1 MNTSDKMRPQAS
13 YRGRFAPSPSGYLH
27 FGSLIT
33 ALASFLD
40 AKKNNGTWLV
50 RLEDIDPPREKKGAS
65 DHILKTLEAFGLH
78 WDENILFQSN
88 QSEYYLHIIEQ
99 LFKEQHCYYCQCT
112 RAQIKALGGIYQGHC
127 RDLQLEKNNSAI
139 RVINP
144 YGIAQYHDLI
154 QGNVQCN
161 QALVKED
168 FIILRKDGLFAYQLA
183 VVADDI
189 YQNIS
194 HVIRGCDL
202 LEPTARQLSF
212 YQLLSQS
219 TLNTISQH
227 SLPLSKESQETQ
239 TIQTPL
245 FGHIPLAVTEQG
257 YKLSKQNK
265 APAIDNNNPQPALF
279 AALRFLGQQP
289 PTELQLSSIDEIIQ
303 WAIIHWQRE
312 SVPKKREIQIA

>member
-1 MNTSDKMRPQAS
+1 MNASDKMRPQLS

-40 AKKNNGTWLV
+40 AKKNHGTWLV

-78 WDENILFQSN
+78 WDENILFQSK
-88 QSEYYLHIIEQ
+88 QSDYYQHIIEQ
-99 LFKEQHCYYCQCT
+99 LFNEHHCYYCQCT
-112 RAQIKALGGIYQGHC
+112 RGQIKAIGGIYQGHC
-127 RDLQLEKNNSAI
+127 RDLNIEKDNSAI
-139 RVINP
+139 RVINQH
-144 YGIAQYHDLI
+144 AVNQYHDLI
-154 QGNVQCN
+154 QGNVQCD
-161 QALVKED
+161 QALAKED
-168 FIILRKDGLFAYQLA
+168 FIIYRKDGLFAYQLA
-183 VVADDI
+183 VVADDL
-189 YQNIS
+189 YQNIN

-212 YQLLSQS
+212 YPLFAEKSLGDFSQQMPS
-219 TLNTISQH
+219 SNRT
-227 SLPLSKESQETQ
+227 TQ
-239 TIQTPL
+239 QIHPPF

-279 AALRFLGQQP
+279 AALQFLGQHP
-289 PTELQLSSIDEIIQ
+289 PHELQFSNVNEIIQ
-303 WAIIHWQRE
+303 WAIIHWQLE
-312 SVPKKREIQIA
+312 SVPKKREIQLT